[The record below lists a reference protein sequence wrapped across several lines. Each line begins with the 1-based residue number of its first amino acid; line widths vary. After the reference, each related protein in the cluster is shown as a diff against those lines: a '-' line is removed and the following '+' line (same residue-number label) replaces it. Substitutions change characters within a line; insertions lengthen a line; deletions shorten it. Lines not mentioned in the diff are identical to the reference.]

1 MERKKK
7 RKGREVKEQGET
19 TGYIKKLLHTCV
31 GSDVFLQCAKASEHL
46 LTLATLVRLVLA
58 VHWQVNFE
66 IGRPSK
72 APSTLITLK
81 RLLP

>member
-1 MERKKK
+1 M
-7 RKGREVKEQGET
+7 ET
-19 TGYIKKLLHTCV
+19 TEYTKGLLHTCV
-31 GSDVFLQCAKASEHL
+31 GSDVFLQCAKACEHL
-46 LTLATLVRLVLA
+46 LTLATLVWFILA

-66 IGRPSK
+66 ISRPSK